1 MHKQAWYIINGI
13 TLYRVVAA
21 PFLLVLLITGQYMP
35 FKWLLLASFFTD
47 FIDGFLARRY
57 KVTSVAGT
65 KLDSIG
71 DDLTVLVAMV
81 GLFVMMPE
89 FINKEKY
96 VFILLLILFL
106 GEVSYAIFRYR
117 KMTSFHTYLAKA
129 AAILQGLFLLFT
141 FFTGQ
146 PVYVLFYAAVFI
158 TALELLEEILLIRLL
173 PVWETNISGLYW
185 VLRRKKKERGGHT
198 I

>member
-1 MHKQAWYIINGI
+1 M
-13 TLYRVVAA
+13 
-21 PFLLVLLITGQYMP
+21 
-35 FKWLLLASFFTD
+35 
-47 FIDGFLARRY
+47 
-57 KVTSVAGT
+57 TSVAGT

>member
-13 TLYRVVAA
+13 TLYRVIAA
-21 PFLLVLLITGQYMP
+21 PFLLVLLFTGHYTL
-35 FKWLLLASFFTD
+35 FKWLLLISFFTD
-47 FIDGFLARRY
+47 FIDGFLARRF

-81 GLFVMMPE
+81 GLFVIMPG
-89 FINKEKY
+89 FIHKEKY
-96 VFILLLILFL
+96 VLILLFILFVA
-106 GEVSYAIFRYR
+106 EVSFAFYRYR

-141 FFTGQ
+141 FFTGE
-146 PVYVLFYAAVFI
+146 PVYILFYAAVIVTLF
-158 TALELLEEILLIRLL
+158 ELVEEIILIRLL
-173 PVWETNISGLYW
+173 PEWETNVSGLYW
-185 VLRRKKKERGGHT
+185 VLRKKKQEQGGHT